1 MIPVMVHA
9 TIVLSDFQQQA
20 LDEHNYYRQQMHC
33 TGPMILNVSLN
44 VIAENYAQYLAANN
58 IFSHSLTPG
67 LGENLY
73 YSYSSAGINSMNGS
87 IPTTAWYSEIAM
99 YNFSSPG
106 FSSATGHFTQVV
118 WLGSTQLGIGIAL
131 TSDNRTAY
139 VVANY
144 YPPGNYLGQFATN
157 VLPVCNS
164 STVANNV
171 STIVTTTATSTTPSV
186 VSTTLPGNGSSMIG
200 SIVLSSFQQQAL
212 DQHNY
217 YRQQMHCTGPMILNA
232 SLNVIAENYAQYLA
246 ANNIFS
252 HSLTP
257 GLGENLYYSYSS
269 AGINSMNGSIPT
281 TAWYSGIAMY
291 NFSSPGFSSATG
303 AFTQVVW
310 LGSTQLGIGIGL
322 TSDNRTA
329 YVVANYYP
337 PGNYLGQFATNV
349 LPVCNSMSYSTT
361 TTSIPATVTS
371 MSQSNSSW
379 TTTATSTGS
388 VASTSTGVI
397 LKGRGSERY
406 FSYPHFGWYVE
417 PLECTHFSRYGMHGL
432 HVRGFPNLIPRD
444 VLYESLEATPLA
456 SASSNT
462 TITSTPSVISNT
474 TVTSTQSVGSTTTM
488 STLGNSGSTTS
499 STTASN
505 ALPFSNGSTTP
516 VVGST
521 TSAVTSSLA
530 TTQAGTTQ
538 LKNSGERVH
547 SSYADRFLIF
557 IVSLLLVSWF

>member
-1 MIPVMVHA
+1 
-9 TIVLSDFQQQA
+9 
-20 LDEHNYYRQQMHC
+20 
-33 TGPMILNVSLN
+33 TGPMILNASLN
-44 VIAENYAQYLAANN
+44 AIAENYAQYLAANN
-58 IFSHSLTPG
+58 IFNHSLTPG

-171 STIVTTTATSTTPSV
+171 STIVATTVTSTTPSV

-217 YRQQMHCTGPMILNA
+217 YRQQVHCTGPMILNA
-232 SLNVIAENYAQYLA
+232 SLNAIAESYAQYLA
-246 ANNIFS
+246 VNNIFN

-269 AGINSMNGSIPT
+269 IGINSMNGSIPT

-291 NFSSPGFSSATG
+291 NFSSPGFSSPTG

-361 TTSIPATVTS
+361 TTSIPSTVTS

-388 VASTSTGVI
+388 VASTST
-397 LKGRGSERY
+397 
-406 FSYPHFGWYVE
+406 
-417 PLECTHFSRYGMHGL
+417 T
-432 HVRGFPNLIPRD
+432 
-444 VLYESLEATPLA
+444 TPLA
-456 SASSNT
+456 SASSNTTITTTPIVGSNT

-474 TVTSTQSVGSTTTM
+474 TVTSTQSVGSTTIM
-488 STLGNSGSTTS
+488 STLGSGGSTTS
-499 STTASN
+499 ITTASS

-521 TSAVTSSLA
+521 TNAVTSSLA

-547 SSYADRFLIF
+547 GSYADRFLIF
-557 IVSLLLVSWF
+557 IVSLLLVAWFG

>member
-1 MIPVMVHA
+1 
-9 TIVLSDFQQQA
+9 QQQA
-20 LDEHNYYRQQMHC
+20 LDQHNYYRQQVHC
-33 TGPMILNVSLN
+33 TGPMILNASLN
-44 VIAENYAQYLAANN
+44 AIAENYAQYLAANN
-58 IFSHSLTPG
+58 IFNHSLTPG

-171 STIVTTTATSTTPSV
+171 STIVATTVTSTTPSV

-217 YRQQMHCTGPMILNA
+217 YRQQVHCTGPMILNA
-232 SLNVIAENYAQYLA
+232 SLNAIAENYAQYLA
-246 ANNIFS
+246 VNNIFN

-269 AGINSMNGSIPT
+269 IGINSMNGSIPT

-291 NFSSPGFSSATG
+291 NFSSPGFSSPTG

-361 TTSIPATVTS
+361 TTSIPSTVTS

-406 FSYPHFGWYVE
+406 FSYPHFGWY
-417 PLECTHFSRYGMHGL
+417 
-432 HVRGFPNLIPRD
+432 IPRD
-444 VLYESLEATPLA
+444 VLYESLETTPLA
-456 SASSNT
+456 SASSNTTITTTPIVGSNT

-474 TVTSTQSVGSTTTM
+474 TVTSTQSVGSTTIM
-488 STLGNSGSTTS
+488 STLGSGGSTTS
-499 STTASN
+499 ITTASS

-521 TSAVTSSLA
+521 TNAVTSSLA

-547 SSYADRFLIF
+547 GSYADRFLIF
-557 IVSLLLVSWF
+557 IVSLLLVAWFG

>member
-33 TGPMILNVSLN
+33 TGPMILNASLN

-73 YSYSSAGINSMNGS
+73 YSYSSAGINSMDGS

-388 VASTSTGVI
+388 VASTST
-397 LKGRGSERY
+397 
-406 FSYPHFGWYVE
+406 
-417 PLECTHFSRYGMHGL
+417 
-432 HVRGFPNLIPRD
+432 
-444 VLYESLEATPLA
+444 ATPLA

-488 STLGNSGSTTS
+488 STLGNGGSTTS